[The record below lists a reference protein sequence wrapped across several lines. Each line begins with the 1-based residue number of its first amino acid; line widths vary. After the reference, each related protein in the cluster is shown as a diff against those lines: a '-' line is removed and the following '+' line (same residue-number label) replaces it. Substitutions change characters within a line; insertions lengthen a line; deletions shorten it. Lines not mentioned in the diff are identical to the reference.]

1 MLRDQTGKAVVML
14 VTAELDE
21 TGRETVTTTDYG
33 WIFRYNDEQ
42 VREFREATSKVAS
55 LRGADR
61 ENYDVYVLE

>member
-1 MLRDQTGKAVVML
+1 
-14 VTAELDE
+14 
-21 TGRETVTTTDYG
+21 VTTTDYG